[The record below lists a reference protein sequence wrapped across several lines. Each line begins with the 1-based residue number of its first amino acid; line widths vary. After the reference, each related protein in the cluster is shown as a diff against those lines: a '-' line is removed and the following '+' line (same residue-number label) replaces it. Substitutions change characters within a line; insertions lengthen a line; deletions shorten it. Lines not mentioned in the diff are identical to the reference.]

1 MNKKRM
7 LLKTIG
13 GAVAYPAFAAPAIKS
28 PSVENHASYFPNTLL
43 TTHENRKVKFY
54 DDLIKG
60 KIVVINMMYGMC
72 TEFCP
77 ADTASLMQLQE
88 ALGDRVG
95 RDIFMY
101 SLTLLPELD
110 TPQALNDYV
119 KKYGIKPGWT
129 FLTGKRADVELIRRK
144 LGFYSRRTEED
155 ADIAQHTGMVRIGND
170 RFDRWCMAPAQ
181 SSTRQL
187 ISTILSV

>member
-13 GAVAYPAFAAPAIKS
+13 GAVAYPAFASAATKP
-28 PSVENHASYFPNTLL
+28 PSVEKHTSYFPNAVL
-43 TTHENRKVKFY
+43 TTHENRQVRFY

-60 KIVVINMMYGMC
+60 KIVVINMMYVMC
-72 TEFCP
+72 TGICP
-77 ADTASLMQLQE
+77 ADTACLVKLQE
-88 ALGDRVG
+88 ALGERVG

-129 FLTGKRADVELIRRK
+129 FLTGKRADVELIRRR
-144 LGFYSRRTEED
+144 LGFYSRRSEED

-170 RFDRWCMAPAQ
+170 PFDRWCMVPAQ

>member
-7 LLKTIG
+7 LLKTLG
-13 GAVAYPAFAAPAIKS
+13 GAVACPAFAAPAIKS
-28 PSVENHASYFPNTLL
+28 PSLVNHTSYFPNTVL

-88 ALGDRVG
+88 ALGERVG

-187 ISTILSV
+187 VSAILSV